1 MDEEGSK
8 DDKFFSIYA
17 DRPGSF
23 QADICFIPEN
33 QVFNRYQGIVC
44 LISTNRKIAWAVG
57 FKAPRDANTGVR
69 RRQIRAEQ
77 MYPLLARCIDEIE
90 RRFHVQVQQIESD
103 DESMFKGNC
112 RRALQQRGISQYFV
126 KPSVS
131 GPFKTKLGVVERFNR
146 TIKMYLNKLMAG
158 YETPNWAALLPEALY
173 YYNFQHT
180 DRAIGM
186 RPAQVDD
193 EEEGKIAL
201 QKAEETAQ
209 IQDYYD
215 SKYLNRAHPRARVL
229 RDRRRKTRRRE

>member
-1 MDEEGSK
+1 M
-8 DDKFFSIYA
+8 YA
-17 DRPGSF
+17 
-23 QADICFIPEN
+23 
-33 QVFNRYQGIVC
+33 
-44 LISTNRKIAWAVG
+44 
-57 FKAPRDANTGVR
+57 
-69 RRQIRAEQ
+69 
-77 MYPLLARCIDEIE
+77 LLARCIDEIE
-90 RRFHVQVQQIESD
+90 RRFHVQVRQIEGD

-158 YETPNWAALLPEALY
+158 YDTPNWAALLPEALY

-180 DRAIGM
+180 DRAIGI

-193 EEEGKIAL
+193 EEEGKIAS

-215 SKYLNRAHPRARVL
+215 NKYLNRAHPRARVP
-229 RDRRRKTRRRE
+229 REIEEGKRVEESNNAFKKERPNWSRVRFDVTPSVTGP